1 MDKPRNLYLCVPTHQ
16 AMAIA
21 REGLSSIAR
30 ILGSRENDPI
40 HHGIVCGSDPV
51 DVLYDAPSEDE
62 ILLHIDADRIPDI
75 ISCAQFADDPNPS
88 QNILA
93 CGTRRFT
100 IPPSKIEFLDGY
112 RFDPITNLAA

>member
-16 AMAIA
+16 AKAIA

-30 ILGSRENDPI
+30 IVGIQENDPI
-40 HHGIVCGSDPV
+40 LHGIVCGSDPV

-75 ISCAQFADDPNPS
+75 ISPAEFAGDPNPS
-88 QNILA
+88 QTILA
-93 CGTRRFT
+93 CGARRFT
-100 IPPSKIEFLDGY
+100 IPPSEIQFLDGY